1 MNRDISYIIT
11 CVKCKFRDKY
21 ICYYCTVVRVGDYR
35 TDLKFGLWV
44 RENRSNHER
53 RVCKRSRAFTN
64 AAPPCRGTMT
74 NSLELG
80 RRNASG
86 SERGSTADTEG
97 MIQEGWR
104 ESQVELGTEPSAST
118 HRKGCNGKQVSPNL
132 GYEAKGRTDQE
143 DMAP

>member
-1 MNRDISYIIT
+1 
-11 CVKCKFRDKY
+11 
-21 ICYYCTVVRVGDYR
+21 
-35 TDLKFGLWV
+35 
-44 RENRSNHER
+44 
-53 RVCKRSRAFTN
+53 
-64 AAPPCRGTMT
+64 MT

-104 ESQVELGTEPSAST
+104 GKARWKLGTEPSAST
-118 HRKGCNGKQVSPNL
+118 QRKGCNGKQVSPNL
-132 GYEAKGRTDQE
+132 RYEAKGRTDQE